1 MLPAPAIKSA
11 GRWASM
17 SSLRLRVRLRT
28 IGSQVAGSGDS
39 DGNESQ
45 ELNAKCRRGAKLD
58 VFALKQHLIGDYSR
72 FARSF
77 TSIRADDLNQGIEQE
92 YASGRFWPEPLIQ
105 INPRYSLG
113 RTTTD
118 MAAAGELRPVTA
130 KHFSIGLY
138 RYQKQAVAF
147 AGQGES

>member
-1 MLPAPAIKSA
+1 M
-11 GRWASM
+11 
-17 SSLRLRVRLRT
+17 
-28 IGSQVAGSGDS
+28 
-39 DGNESQ
+39 
-45 ELNAKCRRGAKLD
+45 D

-77 TSIRADDLNQGIEQE
+77 TSIREEDIAQVVERE

-113 RTTTD
+113 RTTAS
-118 MAAAGELRPVTA
+118 MAASGELHPVTA

-138 RYQKQAVAF
+138 RHQEHAVAF
-147 AGQGES
+147 ARQAESFVWTGQSSIDTQSPLCA